1 MYHKTHWTEDKIK
14 QRLELIDSL
23 VYRQRHPIPPF
34 RYKVIDG
41 PDSDISTQPDSSGWE
56 TIEPYS
62 YWAKAKVD
70 FLLHSSFQVPAEWSS
85 DLPVAFFLPLG
96 EAGSFS
102 HPESL
107 IYIDGEP
114 LAACDRHH
122 QEVLLPEKWCDGQPH
137 SLLLHGW
144 TGNNNRQGENARLM
158 MKPCELVQL
167 DQPTR
172 DFSATAR
179 VALGIAANLDDD
191 EPAKGKLLNALNAAF
206 QVLDLREP
214 FGDGFYA
221 SVAQAKDILYA
232 GLAESGAPRDVTIA
246 AAGHAHIDVAWL
258 WTLAQTRQKS
268 LRTFHTVLHLMEQFP
283 DYKFTQS
290 QPQLYDYVLQDS
302 PELFEAIKAQV
313 AAGRWEPLG
322 GMWVEADC
330 NVSGAEPLARQF
342 LLGRQ
347 FFWEHFGKNSDSPVL
362 WLPDVFGYAWALPQ
376 LIKKAGLDYFMTIKI
391 GWNQYNRLPYDSF
404 WWRGID
410 GTRVL
415 THFSTSPDQGGRF
428 ASTYNAS
435 ATPYEALGAW
445 SNFQQKELHS
455 ELLMIFGYGDGGGG
469 PTREMLENIR
479 EMGEFPATPQMRHD
493 TVANFF
499 KTIEAQSGDNL
510 PTWNGEL
517 YFELHRGTYTTQAR
531 NKLGNRKSEFLL
543 HDAEFLAAFATLKT
557 GFDYPADQLTHAW
570 QLNCLNQF
578 HDILPGSSIGEV
590 YVDSLEQYSEI
601 EQVGSQIRGEA
612 LSALAGQMGG
622 DVLVANPTSFKR
634 SDLAF
639 WDGKLTTNQHLETDK
654 GQYVLT
660 QQTKNGTWLSPDNL
674 PPYSVTALA
683 IAPGAPTLPDTGLR
697 ATTQSLENEYVRVEF
712 DGDGNIVTVYDKKRH
727 RDVLPEGAIANQF
740 QAFEDRPLNWDAW
753 DFDIFFEEKVYF
765 SDPAESIEV
774 IEEGPLCATV
784 EIKRR
789 ILSSPYTQRFSL
801 LYNSPQ
807 LTIETDIDWQERNIL
822 LKVAFP
828 VEILSPQ
835 ATFEIQWGSVQ
846 RPTHR
851 NTSWD
856 WGRFET
862 CAQKW
867 VDLSE
872 GGYGVSLL
880 NDCKYGHDIHDN
892 VMRISLLRG
901 TTHPD
906 PNADY
911 GNHSFTYAL
920 LPHSGDWS
928 NKTIAAAYALNDP
941 LLAVSGPGA
950 VTTGRQQL
958 VSVEQDYVI
967 IETIKQAEDG
977 RGVIVRLYESQRERG
992 DVKLEAGFP
1001 LKGAILTNLVEE
1013 DETALET
1020 RGSSVTVPVK
1030 PFEII
1035 TLRLIPED

>member
-14 QRLELIDSL
+14 QRLALLDTL
-23 VYRQRHPIPPF
+23 VYRQRQQLPAF
-34 RYKVIDG
+34 RYQVVSG
-41 PDSDISTQPDSSGWE
+41 PEPDPPVNPDVSGWE
-56 TIEPYS
+56 TIEPHS

-70 FLLHSSFQVPAEWSS
+70 FLLHTTFQVPAEWSP
-85 DLPVAFFLPLG
+85 DLPVALYLPLG
-96 EAGSFS
+96 DAGSFS
-102 HPESL
+102 HPETL
-107 IYIDGEP
+107 AYIDGQP

-122 QEVLLPEKWCDGQPH
+122 QEILLPKKWCDGQTH
-137 SLLLHGW
+137 TLLLHGW
-144 TGNNNRQGENARLM
+144 TGNTNRLGENARLFM
-158 MKPCELVQL
+158 YLCAVVQL

-172 DFSATAR
+172 DFIATAR
-179 VALGIAANLDDD
+179 VAVGIAAGLGED
-191 EPAKGKLLNALNAAF
+191 ETAKGKLLNALDVAF
-206 QVLDLREP
+206 KVLDIREP
-214 FGDGFYA
+214 IGDAFYV
-221 SVAQAKDILYA
+221 SILQAREILNA
-232 GLAESGAPRDVTIA
+232 GLAESGAPREVTIA

-258 WTLAQTRQKS
+258 WTLAQTRRKAG
-268 LRTFHTVLHLMEQFP
+268 RTFHTVLHLMDQFP
-283 DYKFTQS
+283 NYKFTQS
-290 QPQLYDYVLQDS
+290 QPQLYDYVRQDY
-302 PELFEAIKAQV
+302 PELFDAIKKQV
-313 AAGRWEPLG
+313 AAGRWEPIG

-347 FFWEHFGKNSDSPVL
+347 FFREHFGKNTDSPVL

-391 GWNQYNRLPYDSF
+391 GWNQYNRLPYDTF
-404 WWRGID
+404 WWQGVD

-415 THFSTSPDQGGRF
+415 THFSTSPDRGGNF
-428 ASTYNAS
+428 ASTYNAT
-435 ATPYEALGAW
+435 ATPAEALGAW

-479 EMGEFPATPQMRHD
+479 EMGAFPATPQMRHD

-499 KTIEAQSGDNL
+499 KTIEAQSGDRT

-531 NKLGNRKSEFLL
+531 NKLSNRKSEFLL
-543 HDAEFLAAFATLKT
+543 HDAEFLAAFAALAT
-557 GFDYPADQLTHAW
+557 GFEYPADEFTHAW
-570 QLNCLNQF
+570 KLACLNQF

-590 YVDSLEQYSEI
+590 YVDSLKQYAEI
-601 EQVGSQIRGEA
+601 EQIGKRIRTDA
-612 LSALAGQMGG
+612 LTVLAGQMGG
-622 DVLVANPTSFKR
+622 DVLVANPTSFTR
-634 SDLAF
+634 SDLVF
-639 WDGKLTTNQHLETDK
+639 WDGKLTTNQHLETAE
-654 GQYVLT
+654 GHYVLT
-660 QQTKNGTWLSPDNL
+660 QQSNHGTWLSPDNL
-674 PPYSVTALA
+674 PPYSLTGLK

-697 ATTQSLENEYVRVEF
+697 ATTQSLENEFVRVEF
-712 DGDGNIVTVYDKKRH
+712 NGDGDIVTVYDKTRH
-727 RDVLPEGAIANQF
+727 RDVLPEGAITNQF
-740 QAFEDRPLNWDAW
+740 QAFEDRPLQWDAW
-753 DFDIFFEEKVYF
+753 DIDIFYDEKMWL
-765 SDPAESIEV
+765 SDPAESVEV
-774 IEEGPLCATV
+774 IEEGPLCATI

-789 ILSSPYTQRFSL
+789 ILNSPYTQRISL

-807 LTIETDIDWQERNIL
+807 LTVETDIDWQERNIL

-828 VEILSPQ
+828 VQILAAQ

-880 NDCKYGHDIHDN
+880 NDCKYGHDIRDN

-901 TTHPD
+901 TTAPD
-906 PNADY
+906 PQADY
-911 GNHSFTYAL
+911 GKHTFTYAL
-920 LPHSGDWS
+920 LPHSGDWRTR
-928 NKTIAAAYALNDP
+928 TIPAAYALNDP

-950 VTTGRQQL
+950 LNTPQRQL
-958 VSVEQDYVI
+958 VTVEQENVV

-977 RGVIVRLYESQRERG
+977 RGIIVRFYESQRARG
-992 DVKLEAGFP
+992 EVRLHTGFP
-1001 LKGAILTNLVEE
+1001 LKAAILTNLIEE
-1013 DETALET
+1013 DETALDT
-1020 RGSSVTVPVK
+1020 RESSVTLPVR
-1030 PFEII
+1030 PFEIV